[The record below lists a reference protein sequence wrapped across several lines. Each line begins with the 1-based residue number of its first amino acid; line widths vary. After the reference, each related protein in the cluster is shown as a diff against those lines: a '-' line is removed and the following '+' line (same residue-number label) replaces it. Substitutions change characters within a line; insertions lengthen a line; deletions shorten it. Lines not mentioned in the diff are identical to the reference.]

1 MADVTDDANTDTG
14 KLFTHG
20 VQLFNEQEYF
30 ECHEVLEKLWNLQN
44 GPDKQFTQGLIQ
56 IAVGLY
62 HLGRQNQVGAHK
74 LLTRGLAR
82 VEPFAP
88 EYEELDV
95 TTFVACVTEVLND
108 LQAGLPHPAV
118 GFPALVKSKRS

>member
-1 MADVTDDANTDTG
+1 MAEVKEETD
-14 KLFTHG
+14 KLFELG
-20 VQLFNEQEYF
+20 VHLFNEQEYF

-62 HLGRQNQVGAHK
+62 HLRRENEVGARK

-88 EYEELDV
+88 EYVDLDLKMFV
-95 TTFVACVTEVLND
+95 TDVTEVLND

-118 GFPALVKSKRS
+118 GFPALVKSKKS

>member
-1 MADVTDDANTDTG
+1 MADE
-14 KLFTHG
+14 LFAQG
-20 VQLFNEQEYF
+20 VHLFNEQEYF
-30 ECHEVLEKLWNLQN
+30 ECHEVLEKLWNLQS

-62 HLGRQNQVGAHK
+62 HLGRDNQVGAHK

-82 VEPFAP
+82 VKPFEP
-88 EYEELDV
+88 EYAELDIK
-95 TTFVACVTEVLND
+95 TFVSAVSEVLND

-118 GFPALVKSKRS
+118 GFPMLAKSKKS